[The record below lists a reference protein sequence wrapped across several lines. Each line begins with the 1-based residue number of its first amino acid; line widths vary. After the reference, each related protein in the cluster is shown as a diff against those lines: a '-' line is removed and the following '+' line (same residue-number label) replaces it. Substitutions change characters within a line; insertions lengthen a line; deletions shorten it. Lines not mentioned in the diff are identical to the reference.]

1 MERMIRKLDE
11 LTISRIA
18 AGEVVEGPASVVKEL
33 VENSIDAGASR
44 IDVAIRQ
51 GGRTWIAVADD
62 GAGIPSD
69 QLRLAV
75 ERHAT
80 SKLDN
85 DRSLAAISSLGFR
98 GEALAAICSVARVTI
113 LSRVREEADGRR
125 LVVQGG
131 RVVEDEP
138 AGAPVGTRITVEHL
152 FRDVPARLAFL
163 AGDAAESGRVTDVVT
178 RYALAYPDLRF
189 TLERNDKRVFES
201 PGRGGL
207 KAALTA
213 VLGGDIARDL
223 IDVAYSESFDGSS
236 DIDRLVRVR
245 GAAGSAHVHRANRR
259 NITLFV
265 NGRSIKDTRL
275 MAAVVQAY
283 RTRIPERRFP
293 IAVLSIELPPD
304 AVDVNVHP
312 AKTEVRFK
320 TPDRMFRVVRDAVMG
335 ALGAGRIGA
344 GMERPGGGAGQSG
357 GWGPS
362 ARLWRPPEQDATGA
376 TGVIEGTRA
385 TEANF
390 AIGEGRSDYGAHGL
404 PDDGRSTAGTDERRG
419 DDRIDEARTL
429 PPVDRRSDRLPP
441 LRVLGQIARC
451 YIVAEGPGALYL
463 IDQHAAHERVVFE
476 ALLARTGAPASQ
488 SLLEPLVVDLTSD
501 ESEAFERLG
510 DELGRIGFA
519 AERFGESAA
528 IVRAIPEVLAGAD
541 PAGLFRDVL
550 QSVLEDEPAVA
561 RAIEERFA
569 RAACKRGSVK
579 AGQALSDVEIRAL
592 VDALERCDAPHTCPH
607 GRPTVIVFEGDA
619 LERSFGRR

>member
-1 MERMIRKLDE
+1 MERTIRKLDE

-113 LSRVREEADGRR
+113 VSRVREEADGRR
-125 LVVQGG
+125 LVIQGG

-138 AGAPVGTRITVEHL
+138 SGAPVGTRITVEHL

-178 RYALAYPDLRF
+178 RYALAYPDRRF

-207 KAALTA
+207 KAAITA

-259 NITLFV
+259 GITLFV
-265 NGRSIKDTRL
+265 NGRSIKDARL

-320 TPDRMFRVVRDAVMG
+320 APDRMFRVVRDAVIG

-344 GMERPGGGAGQSG
+344 GMERPGGAAAKSG

-362 ARLWRPPEQDATGA
+362 ARLWRPPEHDATGA
-376 TGVIEGTRA
+376 TGAIGA
-385 TEANF
+385 IGGIG
-390 AIGEGRSDYGAHGL
+390 AIGEGRSEYGAVGL
-404 PDDGRSTAGTDERRG
+404 PDDGRSTAELGKEPGGERG
-419 DDRIDEARTL
+419 DEVDTRESVDE
-429 PPVDRRSDRLPP
+429 RSDRLPP

-488 SLLEPLVVDLTSD
+488 NLLEPLVVDLTPD

-561 RAIEERFA
+561 RAIEERLA